1 MHQDFNLFF
10 FLTCICFVSSSSL
23 EGRVTQIVHQVFWD
37 ILQEQLTSD
46 PPNYDHAVILLQ
58 EVKTVSV

>member
-1 MHQDFNLFF
+1 MHQDLNLFF
-10 FLTCICFVSSSSL
+10 TCICFVSSSSL

-37 ILQEQLTSD
+37 ILQEELTSD